1 MPCFPRASEP
11 ATSRTRGSG
20 GVISIDRAGGTVI
33 AQDQATSEFFRMP
46 GEAIETGGVTFVVPL
61 AAIAPAIAKPPR

>member
-1 MPCFPRASEP
+1 MLPSSEP

-20 GVISIDRAGGTVI
+20 GVISIHRAGGTVI